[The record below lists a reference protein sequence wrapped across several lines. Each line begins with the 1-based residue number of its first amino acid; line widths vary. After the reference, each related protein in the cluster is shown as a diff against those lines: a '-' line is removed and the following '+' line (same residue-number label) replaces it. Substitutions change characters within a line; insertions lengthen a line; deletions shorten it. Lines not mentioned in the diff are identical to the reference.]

1 MKNLLTILFA
11 VALGLNLSAPPVAYG
26 MHEDVPLV
34 IGADSCATSVEF
46 DDYTY
51 PVVSIGNQC
60 WFAENLRSLHYA
72 NGDQID
78 NALTADEW
86 ANTTSGACAIL
97 WENTSN
103 PYLSGNQDTLDWALQ
118 TFGRLYNFYSVTDD
132 RKICP
137 AGWHVSTDSDWIELE
152 IFLGLSDDELYL
164 NNSSTRGAAVNLGHK
179 LKDTQLWF
187 SPSLGFGC
195 DGIQSN
201 GTWSYLG
208 YLTTNTRM
216 YGPPLL
222 NLLGTGRR
230 IEEYYGWSYNSFV
243 WSPNGE
249 QPVWRYTLA
258 HWSGLARSEP
268 ETANHQGNPVRCVQD
283 YSMDIDQDGISDDF
297 ESAGCTASNA
307 CNYDSAATYDDGS
320 CDYCFCG
327 EGTQWIDSLQACTVT
342 EAALTQ
348 TCGDG
353 TYWDEF
359 AQACLTIE
367 TCQEDLNG
375 DGIVGMNDLLE
386 LLTSFGNA
394 CNTELATVEVACGD
408 SMNYNGYDYAT
419 VQIGEQCWFAEDL
432 KSHHFRN
439 GDSLINVKTNVS
451 DVVGAT
457 FYTALNDTILNG
469 AEITLYNTLVF
480 TDSREICPTGW
491 SIPSDTDWHE
501 LLVFA
506 GMDPEEP
513 PTFGQAQ
520 GDSVSIRL
528 KSVEYWQD
536 ISWPTGC
543 INAPQGLDSYGMNI
557 VPSGYG
563 EYRNE
568 SNGPIDNIEPWL
580 GAITYFHTRD
590 IYQGALWLRG
600 FPCNDAI
607 INQPFNIDRNW
618 HGAIRCLKDTEE

>member
-1 MKNLLTILFA
+1 MPTAIDIHLLNRKTLNNEKATDHIFA

-283 YSMDIDQDGISDDF
+283 YSMDIDQDGVCDEF
-297 ESAGCTASNA
+297 EVAGCTVSSA
-307 CNYDSAATYDDGS
+307 CNYDSTATDDDGS
-320 CDYCFCG
+320 CTFAEAGLDCSGGCL
-327 EGTQWIDSLQACTVT
+327 IDS
-342 EAALTQ
+342 
-348 TCGDG
+348 DS
-353 TYWDEF
+353 
-359 AQACLTIE
+359 
-367 TCQEDLNG
+367 
-375 DGIVGMNDLLE
+375 DGICDQDEITGCQND
-386 LLTSFGNA
+386 SA
-394 CNTELATVEVACGD
+394 CNYDSTATDAGYCDYAEA
-408 SMNYNGYDYAT
+408 GYDCT
-419 VQIGEQCWFAEDL
+419 
-432 KSHHFRN
+432 
-439 GDSLINVKTNVS
+439 GDCL
-451 DVVGAT
+451 
-457 FYTALNDTILNG
+457 
-469 AEITLYNTLVF
+469 
-480 TDSREICPTGW
+480 
-491 SIPSDTDWHE
+491 SDTDQDGVCDEFEVAGCTVSSACNYDSTATDDDGSCLYYTIGCAYNEACNYDSTAE
-501 LLVFA
+501 LDDGSCLFAEPGFDCLGEQLEECQGSGACVSDIDGDGLVGVGDMLYLLSEF
-506 GMDPEEP
+506 GMSCD
-513 PTFGQAQ
+513 
-520 GDSVSIRL
+520 
-528 KSVEYWQD
+528 
-536 ISWPTGC
+536 
-543 INAPQGLDSYGMNI
+543 
-557 VPSGYG
+557 
-563 EYRNE
+563 
-568 SNGPIDNIEPWL
+568 
-580 GAITYFHTRD
+580 
-590 IYQGALWLRG
+590 
-600 FPCNDAI
+600 
-607 INQPFNIDRNW
+607 
-618 HGAIRCLKDTEE
+618 